1 MITEWLKTNII
12 VILSFLSAGLAVA
25 LLVYWLMLQSALGT
39 VGDLKKD
46 LALSEA
52 NNKILEIQKDALIK
66 GVDIQNESIAK
77 MESDAKSRKAQ
88 YEKHISDT
96 KGQYESE
103 LEASRKVSANEE
115 LKFLKEQIDEIITV
129 INPTIIP

>member
-1 MITEWLKTNII
+1 MITEWLKTNLI
-12 VILSFLSAGLAVA
+12 VILSFLSAGLAVS
-25 LLVYWLMLQSALGT
+25 LLVYWLMLQSAR
-39 VGDLKKD
+39 GDIKTIKAEL
-46 LALSEA
+46 LASQA
-52 NNKILEIQKDALIK
+52 NEKILEIQKDALIK

-77 MESDAKSRKAQ
+77 LESDAKSRKAQ

-96 KGQYESE
+96 KGQYEREIES
-103 LEASRKVSANEE
+103 SRKVLPNEE